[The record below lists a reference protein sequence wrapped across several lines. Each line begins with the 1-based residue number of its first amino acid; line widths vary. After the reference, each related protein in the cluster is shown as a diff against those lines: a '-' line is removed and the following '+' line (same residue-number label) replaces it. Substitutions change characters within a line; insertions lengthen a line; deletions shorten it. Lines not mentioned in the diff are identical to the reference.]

1 MIKRLAQLGMVL
13 LAALPGCSTAEAPSK
28 GPVMH
33 TSFDFDSSTP
43 DSSADAA
50 GGAGGTEGGTADSGA
65 YCQAAPGCEYT
76 VGADLAPAT
85 TTLECFCADDVAT
98 SGCPATLNDATAT
111 VLPELPC
118 LGHADGYA
126 YVDRGC
132 GFVTVGFDGLWG
144 ARWHYDEASGAL
156 VGAEHWG
163 DVLTAPCPTAHFVGG
178 TVPNCAS
185 MVRCT
190 PCSGL
195 TVVGEPVPVC
205 P

>member
-1 MIKRLAQLGMVL
+1 MTKQLAQLGTIL
-13 LAALPGCSTAEAPSK
+13 LWALPGCSTADAPSK

-33 TSFDFDSSTP
+33 TSFDFDSSAP
-43 DSSADAA
+43 DSSTDA
-50 GGAGGTEGGTADSGA
+50 AGGTEGGTADSGA
-65 YCQAAPGCEYT
+65 HCQAAPGCEYT

-98 SGCPATLNDATAT
+98 AGCPATLNDAIATA
-111 VLPELPC
+111 LPQLPC
-118 LGHADGYA
+118 FGDADGYA

-132 GFVTVGFDGLWG
+132 GFVTVGFEGLWG
-144 ARWHYDEASGAL
+144 VLWHYDEASGGL
-156 VGAEHWG
+156 VGAERW
-163 DVLTAPCPTAHFVGG
+163 DDLVTPPCPTAHFVGG

-190 PCSGL
+190 PCGGL
-195 TVVGEPVPVC
+195 TVFGEPVPMC